1 MFDCDGGAATCM
13 ATATST
19 AATAAN
25 DGAVWVAM
33 ICGCACTTV
42 NTYATS
48 IVNMVSMVCGVYVGL
63 LVGADKRR
71 IIVL

>member
-48 IVNMVSMVCGVYVGL
+48 IVNMVSIVFVGWCG
-63 LVGADKRR
+63 KRR